1 MQIKSN
7 LFLKIFEWI
16 QNLLEEGSSEKESR
30 LVFMHV
36 AKLLKS
42 LQKASED
49 LYLDAW
55 DRIKA
60 LFTAQ
65 HLEYRHF
72 LFCYILASLG
82 TSEIQHGTKPN
93 AIRFEER
100 VDEKSGQGK
109 MMKPILSGFYCE
121 KHLLSLLESCIVK
134 ALDVDKV
141 QEESYI
147 FSQEILDHFPS
158 LKLPNSS
165 ALLEKLI
172 DINVLKKVKVPREV
186 HVQLCIALLTHPM
199 MKEGQ
204 ERDLEKTFYDVVTTY
219 EDQDWVLAFISGL
232 LQGAES
238 HSSHDDARIKAFI
251 SSPTF
256 LQKLQNTLANGESRE
271 KRSLLKTAL
280 QFGKYLL
287 K

>member
-1 MQIKSN
+1 M
-7 LFLKIFEWI
+7 
-16 QNLLEEGSSEKESR
+16 
-30 LVFMHV
+30 VFTHF

-42 LQKASED
+42 LQKASEN

-60 LFTAQ
+60 LFAAQ
-65 HLEYRHF
+65 QSLEYRHF
-72 LFCYILASLG
+72 LFCYIIASLG
-82 TSEIQHGTKPN
+82 TELQYGRPQPN
-93 AIRFEER
+93 TIRFEEG
-100 VDEKSGQGK
+100 VVETPSNTGYEK
-109 MMKPILSGFYCE
+109 MMKPILTGFYCE
-121 KHLLSLLESCIVK
+121 KHLLSLLENCIVK
-134 ALDVDKV
+134 ALDVDEI

-147 FSQEILDHFPS
+147 FNLEILKHFPS
-158 LKLPNSS
+158 LKLSNSS

-172 DINVLKKVKVPREV
+172 DIHVLTKVKVPREV

-199 MKEGQ
+199 MKKEGQ
-204 ERDLEKTFYDVVTTY
+204 EKDLEKSFYDKVTTY

-238 HSSHDDARIKAFI
+238 NSSHDDARIKTFI

-256 LQKLQNTLANGESRE
+256 LQKLQNTLADGESRE

-280 QFGKYLL
+280 QFGE
-287 K
+287 

>member
-1 MQIKSN
+1 M
-7 LFLKIFEWI
+7 
-16 QNLLEEGSSEKESR
+16 
-30 LVFMHV
+30 VFTHF

-42 LQKASED
+42 LQKASEN

-60 LFTAQ
+60 LFAAQ
-65 HLEYRHF
+65 QSLEYRHF
-72 LFCYILASLG
+72 LFCYIIASLG
-82 TSEIQHGTKPN
+82 TTEIQYGRPQPN
-93 AIRFEER
+93 TIRFEEGGM
-100 VDEKSGQGK
+100 VETPSNTGYEK
-109 MMKPILSGFYCE
+109 MMKKPILTGFYCE
-121 KHLLSLLESCIVK
+121 KDLLSLLENCMVK
-134 ALDVDKV
+134 ALDVDEI

-147 FSQEILDHFPS
+147 FNLEILKHFRS
-158 LKLPNSS
+158 LKLSNSS

-172 DINVLKKVKVPREV
+172 DIHVLTKVKVPREV

-199 MKEGQ
+199 MKKEGQ
-204 ERDLEKTFYDVVTTY
+204 EKDLEKTFYDKVTTY

-238 HSSHDDARIKAFI
+238 NSSHDDARIKTFI

-256 LQKLQNTLANGESRE
+256 LQKLQNTLADGESRE

-280 QFGKYLL
+280 QFGE
-287 K
+287 